1 MQSSVNVNA
10 TIENKML
17 TLLLRDTDVQIIKL
31 YVNLRFALK
40 SLIWMSDFGYDV
52 NCNYF

>member
-10 TIENKML
+10 IIENKML

-31 YVNLRFALK
+31 YVNLRFAVILK
-40 SLIWMSDFGYDV
+40 V
-52 NCNYF
+52 PNCTECQILNIM